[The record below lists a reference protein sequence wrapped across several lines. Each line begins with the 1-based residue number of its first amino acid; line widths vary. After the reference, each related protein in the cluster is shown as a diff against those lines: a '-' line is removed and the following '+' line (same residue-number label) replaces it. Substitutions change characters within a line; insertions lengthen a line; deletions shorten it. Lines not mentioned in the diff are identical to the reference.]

1 MYKLFKSV
9 CPTKNELIE
18 IPKHTNIA
26 AKLRYVIILR
36 KEYVAE
42 MPNF

>member
-9 CPTKNELIE
+9 CLGKLIE